1 MDGNA
6 GSEYDFADIVEL
18 NDDICNFSIEE
29 VK

>member
-6 GSEYDFADIVEL
+6 SSECDFADIVEL